1 MSAPVG
7 RLAVIVKDTVD
18 IIHALAD
25 LAWPALALAALLFFR
40 SELKTLLRQVKRG
53 KAGPI
58 EFELERELSELGER
72 AEAATRSLPATVVN
86 PEDAADAQDLASR
99 VLDEA
104 ATSPRLALI
113 TLSAELERKARE
125 SLASSQDPKHWRNRP
140 LAQTIHRL
148 ELSPSV
154 LAAYREFRSV
164 RNAIVHGGKATDADA
179 IRALDYGLM
188 ILDAI
193 ERIPRAIHR
202 VLAPRVETFSDA
214 GAKTPRDFAAVLI
227 ESTSNVGGKQV
238 EHAFPTTRDHFV
250 EGQIVS
256 WEWGDQVY
264 PESWYRDPRDDTIK
278 YGWTS
283 ALEFLGR
290 PLHEI

>member
-1 MSAPVG
+1 MSLG
-7 RLAVIVKDTVD
+7 RQAVFVQDTVD

-25 LAWPALALAALLFFR
+25 LAWPVLALAALLFFR
-40 SELKTLLRQVKRG
+40 SELKALLRQVKRG
-53 KAGPI
+53 RAGPI

-72 AEAATRSLPATVVN
+72 AEAATRSLPASVVDA
-86 PEDAADAQDLASR
+86 EDAADARDLVTR
-99 VLDEA
+99 VLNDA

-125 SLASSQDPKHWRNRP
+125 VLASSQDPKHWRNQP

-154 LAAYREFRSV
+154 LAAYKEFRTV

-188 ILDAI
+188 ILASI

-202 VLAPRVETFSDA
+202 VLAPSVETFADA
-214 GAKTPRDFAAVLI
+214 AAQTPHNFAAVLL
-227 ESTSNVGGKQV
+227 ESTSNVGRELI
-238 EHAFPTTRDHFV
+238 EHAFPSTHDRLQ

-256 WEWGDQVY
+256 WEWGDRVY
-264 PESWYRDPRDDTIK
+264 PESWYRDPRDGLIK

-283 ALEFLGR
+283 ALEFVGR